1 MWRRPWGFR
10 EGFIVGAGLVL
21 TGVLLQLTVG
31 RIHWE
36 FMAFPVNAAVGFLYL
51 GAIVAAHLFSGRIY
65 LFRWL
70 GGGVSATASLGCTAA
85 ATVVMGLIPQV
96 APMRLLW
103 IASGCTR

>member
-1 MWRRPWGFR
+1 M
-10 EGFIVGAGLVL
+10 L

-70 GGGVSATASLGCTAA
+70 RGGVSATASLGCTAA

-96 APMRLLW
+96 ASHAPCCGSPR
-103 IASGCTR
+103 AAPDD